1 MVNVRW
7 KMAFGHLCDAQL
19 DVRLG
24 ALILAEAWQNRAT
37 EVVATGTEVVGDPEC
52 GLMSRVWRS
61 ISVGA
66 GPLSCSSTGW
76 VYRTDIDRRHKYAA
90 SLHGVSC

>member
-7 KMAFGHLCDAQL
+7 KMAFSHLRDAQL

-24 ALILAEAWQNRAT
+24 ALRSAGAWQNRAT

-52 GLMSRVWRS
+52 GLMSRGV
-61 ISVGA
+61 A
-66 GPLSCSSTGW
+66 KYFGW
-76 VYRTDIDRRHKYAA
+76 CRPVELQLNWLGLPDRH
-90 SLHGVSC
+90 